1 MSNMTNPN
9 PKQIKVPV
17 LAIALVG
24 LFLTMTAIAAVSD
37 SQNLP
42 FSGTITTVNVEAY
55 TDAAC
60 TIPCTSLNVGNV
72 APGSTT
78 TQTIY
83 IKNAGTVP
91 MTLTMAPSNWNPTNA
106 NTYLTLSWNRQN
118 TVLAAGSSIS
128 ATLTLVAAANTGS
141 LTTFSCSVT
150 ITGTE

>member
-17 LAIALVG
+17 LAIALAG
-24 LFLTMTAIAAVSD
+24 LVLTMTAIAAVSD
-37 SQNLP
+37 SQILP

-83 IKNAGTVP
+83 IKNAGTIP
-91 MTLTMAPSNWNPTNA
+91 MTLTMATSNWSPTTA
-106 NTYLTLSWNRQN
+106 SSYLTISWNRQN
-118 TVLAAGSSIS
+118 YDLNAGQSVQATI
-128 ATLTLVAAANTGS
+128 TLTAAASTGS

-150 ITGTE
+150 ITGTD